1 MSEARLVEIE
11 SKLAHQEHLVL
22 ELNDV
27 VTRQQV
33 QIDQLGERCEALL
46 ARLHEIGEM
55 LPEMGGGDERPPHY

>member
-27 VTRQQV
+27 VTRQQAE
-33 QIDQLGERCEALL
+33 IDGLHERYEALL
-46 ARLHEIGEM
+46 ARVRALGEM
-55 LPEMGGGDERPPHY
+55 LPEAGPGDERPPHY